1 MKLTTEKQEAIMR
14 EVRNS
19 ADKLVCRIDKDKHI
33 VEIVT
38 KGIKTTIR
46 FSEDGM
52 VEITNTAA

>member
-1 MKLTTEKQEAIMR
+1 ME

-19 ADKLVCRIDKDKHI
+19 NGKLVCRIDKDKHI